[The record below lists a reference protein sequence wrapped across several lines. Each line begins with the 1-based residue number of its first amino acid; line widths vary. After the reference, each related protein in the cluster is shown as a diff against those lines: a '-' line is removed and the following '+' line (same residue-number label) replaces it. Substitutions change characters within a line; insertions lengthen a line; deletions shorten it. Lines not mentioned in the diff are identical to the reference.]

1 MSELFIMKTH
11 EELKQIKAEC
21 QALAAKLKELS
32 DDELKEVTGGLQD
45 ASIRIRGAAALN
57 AQSPLYIIDGAGEN
71 DKNPQAGIPGL
82 ENIGPYAMVGGIPLD
97 SDSKLKS

>member
-32 DDELKEVTGGLQD
+32 DDELKEVTGGL
-45 ASIRIRGAAALN
+45 L
-57 AQSPLYIIDGAGEN
+57 
-71 DKNPQAGIPGL
+71 PQAGIPGL
-82 ENIGPYAMVGGIPLD
+82 ENIGPYAMVCGIPLD

>member
-32 DDELKEVTGGLQD
+32 DDELKEVTGVIHL
-45 ASIRIRGAAALN
+45 AATLN

-71 DKNPQAGIPGL
+71 DKNTQAGIPGL
-82 ENIGPYAMVGGIPLD
+82 ENIGPYAMVCGIPLD